1 MTDSKSPEAP
11 AEVRLDLN
19 PPPRPFQEVMYR
31 WHLPT
36 LAEREASRKAWA
48 EAYDK
53 MTPEQ
58 HKALNERFIMLVL
71 PRLSIR

>member
-11 AEVRLDLN
+11 AEVRLD

-36 LAEREASRKAWA
+36 LAEREASRKAWT

-58 HKALNERFIMLVL
+58 RKAHNERFITLVL
-71 PRLSIR
+71 PWLSIR

>member
-1 MTDSKSPEAP
+1 MTDSKSPEAT
-11 AEVRLDLN
+11 AEVRLN
-19 PPPRPFQEVMYR
+19 PPPRPFQEVVHQ

-36 LAEREASRKAWA
+36 LAEREASRKAWT

-58 HKALNERFIMLVL
+58 REALNERFKTLAFPWL
-71 PRLSIR
+71 NKL